1 VTGQLS
7 STFQDWQKTRQPCH
21 RRQLNYT
28 TGTLCLSTVPLDIRT
43 CEKKSLS
50 ITQKSISKIK
60 DNKML
65 VFAWPSGQSHHDI
78 TVHIHLSGL
87 RPSGQLHCDLIALYH
102 PSGLA
107 KTKPVVRN
115 REKLILIS

>member
-1 VTGQLS
+1 MLRITQSTGQ
-7 STFQDWQKTRQPCH
+7 P
-21 RRQLNYT
+21 
-28 TGTLCLSTVPLDIRT
+28 LCLSTVPLDIRT

-50 ITQKSISKIK
+50 ITQKSVSRIK

-65 VFAWPSGQSHHDI
+65 VFAEPSGQFHHDI
-78 TVHIHLSGL
+78 TVHVHLSGL
-87 RPSGQLHCDLIALYH
+87 GPSGQLHCDLIALYH